1 MFRPNN
7 KSFPSAHPSRHTTR
21 HIVHGVNQSNQVWH
35 YPGWWTH
42 VPSLQVT
49 VGPREQGRGFVA
61 VTGEL
66 VVVWTSQFGPQ
77 MVDEEDVL
85 WGWYTV
91 TEV

>member
-1 MFRPNN
+1 M
-7 KSFPSAHPSRHTTR
+7 SFPSAHPSRHTTR
-21 HIVHGVNQSNQVWH
+21 HIVHGVNQTNQVWH

>member
-1 MFRPNN
+1 MTQCPASVTGFRRFH
-7 KSFPSAHPSRHTTR
+7 SW
-21 HIVHGVNQSNQVWH
+21 Q
-35 YPGWWTH
+35 YPGRWTH
-42 VPSLQVT
+42 VPSLLVK
-49 VGPREQGRGFVA
+49 VRPMERGRGFVA

-77 MVDEEDVL
+77 MVDEEGVL

>member
-1 MFRPNN
+1 MDDR
-7 KSFPSAHPSRHTTR
+7 SVERTR
-21 HIVHGVNQSNQVWH
+21 CGIIRGR
-35 YPGWWTH
+35 WTH
-42 VPSLQVT
+42 VPSLQT
-49 VGPREQGRGFVA
+49 LGPRGWGFVG

-66 VVVWTSQFGPQ
+66 VVVWTSQFGLQ

>member
-1 MFRPNN
+1 M
-7 KSFPSAHPSRHTTR
+7 
-21 HIVHGVNQSNQVWH
+21 G
-35 YPGWWTH
+35 
-42 VPSLQVT
+42 
-49 VGPREQGRGFVA
+49 

>member
-1 MFRPNN
+1 MSCC
-7 KSFPSAHPSRHTTR
+7 KTKQSQL
-21 HIVHGVNQSNQVWH
+21 INQRLSWDPWQ
-35 YPGWWTH
+35 YPGLWTH
-42 VPSLQVT
+42 VPSRQVT
-49 VGPREQGRGFVA
+49 VGPRGQKRGFVA

>member
-1 MFRPNN
+1 MSSKCDRFSEVPVLAI
-7 KSFPSAHPSRHTTR
+7 S
-21 HIVHGVNQSNQVWH
+21 GVVDTCSISTGD
-35 YPGWWTH
+35 GWIW
-42 VPSLQVT
+42 V
-49 VGPREQGRGFVA
+49 GRGFVA

>member
-1 MFRPNN
+1 MAI
-7 KSFPSAHPSRHTTR
+7 SGEVDTC
-21 HIVHGVNQSNQVWH
+21 SNSTGD
-35 YPGWWTH
+35 GWIW
-42 VPSLQVT
+42 
-49 VGPREQGRGFVA
+49 GGRGFVA

>member
-1 MFRPNN
+1 
-7 KSFPSAHPSRHTTR
+7 
-21 HIVHGVNQSNQVWH
+21 
-35 YPGWWTH
+35 
-42 VPSLQVT
+42 VT
-49 VGPREQGRGFVA
+49 VGPRGQKRGFVA

>member
-1 MFRPNN
+1 MYALQAKN
-7 KSFPSAHPSRHTTR
+7 SRRIHILKNVTR
-21 HIVHGVNQSNQVWH
+21 SPKVHSWQ
-35 YPGWWTH
+35 YPGRWTQS
-42 VPSLQVT
+42 PSQQVT

>member
-1 MFRPNN
+1 VYCCEAERRLLIDDWL
-7 KSFPSAHPSRHTTR
+7 SRDSW
-21 HIVHGVNQSNQVWH
+21 Q
-35 YPGWWTH
+35 YLGWWTH
-42 VPSLQVT
+42 VPSQQVT
-49 VGPREQGRGFVA
+49 VGPRGSGFVA

>member
-1 MFRPNN
+1 MAI
-7 KSFPSAHPSRHTTR
+7 S
-21 HIVHGVNQSNQVWH
+21 GVVDTCSISTGD
-35 YPGWWTH
+35 GWIW
-42 VPSLQVT
+42 
-49 VGPREQGRGFVA
+49 VGTGFVA

-66 VVVWTSQFGPQ
+66 VVVWTSQFDPQ